1 MTGNATCRNRPE
13 DGAKG
18 RNKQEASFLPGSP
31 APGAGGVACCE
42 VIDTLRS
49 LANPANVAGMAR
61 YGISP
66 VGTLGVS
73 LPALR
78 KMAKAIGRRHD
89 LADELWRSAIH
100 EARILAGLIGDPG
113 KVTND
118 QMERWVL
125 DIDSWDVCDQLCSN
139 LFSRTVLACEKAVT
153 WSGRPETFV
162 KRAGFVLMA
171 CLAVHDKQADDDL
184 FAEFLPLIIREAGD
198 DRNFVKKA
206 VNWALRQIGKRNLV
220 LNRLSVETA
229 RAIQKMAAKSARWIA
244 ADALRELTDEKS
256 WYRWQKSDRK
266 TKPAA
271 PSRAVKSG
279 QPAVSP
285 RKRSGKVDR

>member
-1 MTGNATCRNRPE
+1 MTENAIRRNRPVGR
-13 DGAKG
+13 DKV
-18 RNKQEASFLPGSP
+18 RNKKQISSLSESP
-31 APGAGGVACCE
+31 APAPDGVTCSQ
-42 VIDTLRS
+42 VIDTLKA

-66 VGTLGVS
+66 LGTLGVPM
-73 LPALR
+73 PALR
-78 KMAKAIGRRHD
+78 KMAKGIGRRHD

-100 EARILAGLIGDPG
+100 EARILAALIDDPG
-113 KVTND
+113 KVTDD

-139 LFSRTVLACEKAVT
+139 LFSRTVLAHEKAVA

-171 CLAVHDKQADDDL
+171 CLAVHDKKADDAL
-184 FAEFLPLIIREAGD
+184 FAEFLPLIVREADD

-206 VNWALRQIGKRNLV
+206 VNWALRQIGKRNPL
-220 LNRLSVETA
+220 LNSLSVQTA
-229 RAIQKMAAKSARWIA
+229 REIQKMDVKSARWIA

-256 WYRWQKSDRK
+256 WRRWQAKS
-266 TKPAA
+266 
-271 PSRAVKSG
+271 
-279 QPAVSP
+279 
-285 RKRSGKVDR
+285 

>member
-1 MTGNATCRNRPE
+1 MTYR
-13 DGAKG
+13 
-18 RNKQEASFLPGSP
+18 Q
-31 APGAGGVACCE
+31 

-66 VGTLGVS
+66 TGTLGVS
-73 LPALR
+73 MPVLR
-78 KMAKAIGRRHD
+78 KMAKEIGRRHD

-100 EARILAGLIGDPG
+100 EARILAALIDDPG
-113 KVTND
+113 KVTD
-118 QMERWVL
+118 KQMERWVL
-125 DIDSWDVCDQLCSN
+125 DIDSWDICDQLCSN
-139 LFSRTVLACEKAVT
+139 LFSRTALAREKAAT

-171 CLAVHDKQADDDL
+171 CLAVHDKEADDSVFD
-184 FAEFLPLIIREAGD
+184 EFLPLIIREAGD

-206 VNWALRQIGKRNLV
+206 VNWALRQIGKRNPV

-229 RAIQKMAAKSARWIA
+229 GEIQKMSAKSARWIA
-244 ADALRELTDEKS
+244 ADAIPELTDEKA

-266 TKPAA
+266 KPFA
-271 PSRAVKSG
+271 PSQPGKLG
-279 QPAVSP
+279 QPDVSP
-285 RKRSGKVDR
+285 GEKSDKEDR